1 MGLVSH
7 ILLVEDDNETRA
19 LVASA
24 LELEGHRVSQAA
36 DSEEALDLL
45 KRHGFQLVLTDLYMP
60 GADGMRI
67 VDQLQ
72 EISPR
77 TPAIVMTGMGTVD
90 VAVRAM
96 RRGAFDFLEKPLS
109 MDKLRFA
116 VRRALERAALSY
128 AQDYLRREQPYI
140 YRLDNILA
148 ESEAMKRV
156 LERVA
161 RIAPSEVTVLITG
174 ETGTGKSLIAGAVHF
189 NSERQASNL
198 VTVNCAAL
206 TETLLESELFGH
218 EKGAFTGAHKA
229 RTGRFQQ
236 AHGGTLFLDEVGD
249 MSAALQAK
257 VLRAI
262 EDKVIH
268 PVGGGRSI
276 HVDVRIIAATNR
288 NLEEAVR
295 EGNFR
300 DDLYYRLNVATLRIA
315 PLRERQEDII
325 PLARKFVRTIC
336 QEAKSRPKTLNP
348 EAEEALK
355 AYHWPGNIREMRNVI
370 ERAVLFSGT
379 EEITIDDLDL
389 KQSRQLK
396 PSDLVSQTL
405 NLTELESRAIVAA
418 LESAGW
424 VQSKAAKMLGISPR
438 ALSYKLDKLNL
449 DHPKLAARRRR

>member
-1 MGLVSH
+1 
-7 ILLVEDDNETRA
+7 VEDDNETRA